1 MSSRIYE
8 RQFDEDDGQ
17 TLPTDPGCPECGGDT
32 VTDGG
37 ETACVECGLVVEEY
51 RIDHRGRLYTGFDEE
66 TNVERTGP
74 PLTEARHDRGLS
86 SEIGWKRDAHGNTLS
101 GQKQRQIARLRT
113 QQHRGRFDSR
123 AERNLA
129 HAFGEIARLVAAV
142 DCPRAVR
149 ESASA
154 LYRRAQNENLIRG
167 RSIERVAAA
176 AVYAA
181 CRQDGVVLSPADL
194 AGVSS
199 CTVREVRRTYGVLN
213 TELGLATPIVDAA
226 GFLPRIAADCDA
238 PADVQQR
245 ARELVDDAR
254 EAGYVNGRSQAGVAA
269 GCLYVA
275 GIDAEQ
281 RMTQARLANA
291 ADVSTA
297 TLRSRVAEIRDL
309 EA

>member
-51 RIDHRGRLYTGFDEE
+51 RIDHRGRRDGFDEE
-66 TNVERTGP
+66 ATIERTGP

-86 SEIGWKRDAHGNTLS
+86 SEIGWQRDAHGNTLTS
-101 GQKQRQIARLRT
+101 RKRRQIARLRT
-113 QQHRGRFDSR
+113 QQRRGRFASR
-123 AERNLA
+123 AERDLA

-142 DCPRAVR
+142 DLSRAVR
-149 ESASA
+149 ESACA

-167 RSIERVAAA
+167 RSIEGVAAA

-181 CRQDGVVLSPADL
+181 CRQDGVVLSPTDL
-194 AGVSS
+194 AAVSS

-213 TELGLATPIVDAA
+213 TELALATPIVDAA
-226 GFLPRIAADCDA
+226 GFLPRIAAACDVS
-238 PADVQQR
+238 ADVQQR
-245 ARELVDDAR
+245 ARELVEKAR

-269 GCLYVA
+269 GCLYLASIEA
-275 GIDAEQ
+275 G
-281 RMTQARLANA
+281 RRVTQARLANA

-297 TLRSRVAEIRDL
+297 TLRSRLKEIRDL

>member
-17 TLPTDPGCPECGGDT
+17 TLPTDPGCPECEGET
-32 VTDGG
+32 ATDGG
-37 ETACVECGLVVEEY
+37 ETACVDCGLVIDEY

-74 PLTEARHDRGLS
+74 PITEARHDRGLS
-86 SEIGWKRDAHGNTLS
+86 SEIGWKRDARGNTLTS
-101 GQKQRQIARLRT
+101 RKRRQLARLRT
-113 QQHRGRFDSR
+113 QHRRGRFESR

-142 DCPRAVR
+142 DCPRSVR

-154 LYRRAQNENLIRG
+154 LYRRAQGENLIRG
-167 RSIERVAAA
+167 RSIEGVAAA

-181 CRQDGVVLSPADL
+181 CRQDGLVVSPTDL
-194 AGVSS
+194 AAVSS
-199 CTVREVRRTYGVLN
+199 CTAREVRRTYGVLN

-226 GFLPRIAADCDA
+226 GFLPRIAADCDI
-238 PADVQQR
+238 PAGIQHR
-245 ARELVDDAR
+245 ARELVEDAR

-275 GIDAEQ
+275 SIESG
-281 RMTQARLANA
+281 RGVTQAHLADA

-297 TLRSRVAEIRDL
+297 TLRKRVDEIRALD
-309 EA
+309 A